1 MALYVATRTEIEMTD
16 ENRILTRR
24 EAARRIG
31 LSERT
36 LDRLCATD
44 AGLRKIQISTRRVGI
59 SAADV
64 TAYLERATQATS

>member
-1 MALYVATRTEIEMTD
+1 MTD

-24 EAARRIG
+24 EAAHRIG

-36 LDRLCATD
+36 IDRLCATD
-44 AGLRKIQISTRRVGI
+44 SGLRKIRISTGRVGI

-64 TAYLERATQATS
+64 TKYIERASQAAA